1 MSVAVLTR
9 GETME
14 RKRISI
20 SSKRQITI
28 PQKFYDELGFDSEAE
43 CVLQDGAL
51 ILRPVRNSGGEF
63 AEQILAD
70 LIAQGY
76 AGEELLEKFKAA
88 QKQVR
93 PAVERLI
100 EEADEIAAKPK
111 GKAISLDYLFGPEG

>member
-1 MSVAVLTR
+1 
-9 GETME
+9 ME

-51 ILRPVRNSGGEF
+51 VLRPIRKNSGEF

-76 AGEELLEKFKAA
+76 SGDELLERFKTA

-93 PAVERLI
+93 PAMERLI
-100 EEADEIAAKPK
+100 EEADALAVKPK
-111 GKAISLDYLFGPEG
+111 RKPVSLDDLFGPEG